1 MAIRITTLSEN
12 TASSGNFLGE
22 WGLSILVE
30 TEEVMVL
37 LDAGK
42 SYSMI
47 YNAGTLGIDFGK
59 IEKVV
64 LSHGHYD
71 HTGGLR
77 ELLRRMRKGVDIIAH
92 PDIWQ
97 AKYTRREGEADRYVG
112 IPFQQ
117 DELESLGGRFRLA
130 SQPVHI
136 ADDLMTTGQIPLV
149 TSFEEID
156 AALFVKDGSIWKPD
170 KVMDDQALI
179 VKTKPGLAVILGCA
193 HRGIINTLYHAQQLT
208 GTAEIHT
215 VIGGSHLL
223 RSSEERL
230 WQTIAALRELDVQR
244 LGLCHC
250 TDLPAASLLAQEF
263 REKFFFNKAGTIVQ
277 LP

>member
-136 ADDLMTTGQIPLV
+136 ADDLMTTGQIPMV